1 MAVRPNPIQAIC
13 ICIVII
19 WGRWRPW
26 GRVQDFPKFERLHIN
41 LLKLHGNLSV
51 IPDGRGYSFHSTWQ
65 ALITRSFS
73 VGSCSKLLS
82 ASSHVDA
89 ESSLWSAEFLFF
101 FLILILG
108 WRWIVEPVGQGVG
121 SYRPAG
127 ILNHRRV
134 QSVLV
139 ENSPSK
145 KPKKKK
151 PTCTTNRGRLNL
163 VSSCPSTWMK
173 LSP

>member
-1 MAVRPNPIQAIC
+1 MLFSTITWIYVSPNSYACQYMKRDHPSLMLLPPSRVNWSFINTWKLIYIIVIAVRPNPIQAIC

-101 FLILILG
+101 FNFNFGVTMDSWTGRSRSWIL
-108 WRWIVEPVGQGVG
+108 
-121 SYRPAG
+121 
-127 ILNHRRV
+127 
-134 QSVLV
+134 
-139 ENSPSK
+139 
-145 KPKKKK
+145 
-151 PTCTTNRGRLNL
+151 
-163 VSSCPSTWMK
+163 
-173 LSP
+173 